1 MLMKRAKTLI
11 IILCADKN
19 NLIKGGDFVGED
31 IFSNIAK
38 NYSDQDFQRVL
49 DSAKSQEVKNTLIA
63 SRKLAKEEQN

>member
-1 MLMKRAKTLI
+1 M
-11 IILCADKN
+11 
-19 NLIKGGDFVGED
+19 GED